1 MAPIYKPKEKP
12 NQMAPIYKPK
22 EKTKPN
28 GAFINLKKKP
38 NQMAPMCICKPKEIF
53 FTFKYNFDTL

>member
-53 FTFKYNFDTL
+53 FYF

>member
-53 FTFKYNFDTL
+53 FYC